1 MKQLLTKH
9 RETLLVA
16 LLGFVIVVALNIM
29 MLQYHYAP
37 WTNPKV
43 GFWSAFWNRFEVS
56 GFDPYTYIVVS
67 KWRPLYVL
75 SRHPLLAGMMWPL
88 SQLNGWLMEETD
100 VNCAIFIVGVML
112 VACSLAAWMLMWAQ
126 LCLCRRV
133 YNDCPLGFRHSDSRG
148 ISHQGNSLYAKT
160 QYGYCLCRSIP
171 HTIYVGT

>member
-75 SRHPLLAGMMWPL
+75 SRHPLLA
-88 SQLNGWLMEETD
+88 
-100 VNCAIFIVGVML
+100 
-112 VACSLAAWMLMWAQ
+112 
-126 LCLCRRV
+126 
-133 YNDCPLGFRHSDSRG
+133 
-148 ISHQGNSLYAKT
+148 
-160 QYGYCLCRSIP
+160 
-171 HTIYVGT
+171 